1 MPEHK
6 RAATS
11 VTPSGPAASARLLDP
26 EKVAAARSRIPEAQT
41 IESISRSLHALG
53 EPTRLRIAVA
63 LLAAGELS
71 VSDTATA
78 VGITE
83 PAASQHLRI
92 LRAERLVSNRRQGRV
107 VFYSLADQH
116 IRDWV
121 ELALAHA
128 AHDD

>member
-1 MPEHK
+1 MPQANPAEAK
-6 RAATS
+6 TAEVPPRLVDAA
-11 VTPSGPAASARLLDP
+11 
-26 EKVAAARSRIPEAQT
+26 KVEAARARIADANT

-71 VSDTATA
+71 VSDTAAA

-83 PAASQHLRI
+83 PATSQHLRV
-92 LRAERLVSNRRQGRV
+92 LRSERLVRNRRQGRTV
-107 VFYSLADQH
+107 IYSLADQH
-116 IRDWV
+116 VRDWV

>member
-1 MPEHK
+1 MHEPSSP
-6 RAATS
+6 AATN
-11 VTPSGPAASARLLDP
+11 AAPARLLAP
-26 EKVAAARSRIPEAQT
+26 AKVAAARARVADAQA
-41 IESISRSLHALG
+41 IESISRSMHALG

-71 VSDTATA
+71 VSDIAA
-78 VGITE
+78 SVGISE
-83 PAASQHLRI
+83 PASSQHLRI
-92 LRAERLVSNRRQGRV
+92 LRAERLVRNRRQGRV